1 MRVTL
6 AFLVFAFSAV
16 SVFAQANSGSIRGTV
31 TDPSGAVI
39 PSAKVTLTNVSTGV
53 QQTVTTDGLGD
64 YLFEFLP
71 PATYRINAEVSGF
84 KKFVRESVTLDVT
97 RQLRVD
103 IGLEPGQLTDTV
115 SVNAEASLIETETG
129 ALGTTVENRQVT
141 ELPLLGRDPQ
151 SLRLLAPGVVNTNN
165 GPITQGGLVRKDP
178 YYIDGVNSSLHVW
191 SGNPVNP
198 NPDVIQ
204 EFKTLTNSFSA
215 EYGESSGAI
224 MISTTKSGTNAFHGT
239 LFEFWR
245 NDVLNAS
252 NFFAHKVPV
261 LRRNQY
267 GGTVGGPIKKNKT
280 FFFFDTQIT
289 KQIGAAAFTNITVPL
304 PEFRAGDFSRILGAQ
319 LGTDALGRPV
329 FKNEI
334 FDPSTTRTIAD
345 SSGKSVVIRDPFP
358 GNAIP
363 ANRINPAAL
372 KVQALFPT
380 AQINTPFANFTNF
393 GSTLNDNL
401 EWDAKVDHSF
411 SDNDKLTVRYSQR
424 RFNTDQPTAFG
435 RLAGGP
441 LPGTLGPG
449 FTKNP
454 GKQVAINEVHIFSP
468 RATNSLNIGWFQVYP
483 KRTTPGYGTISEN
496 DLGIFGMPNGAQKL
510 GTPYFNFLNFEQ
522 LGATTD
528 TLFFEL
534 QNNNSLTDVA
544 SLVLGRHSLKFG
556 GEARHLR
563 TDNLQPGPMNTSW
576 TFNTNFTDQRGFNG
590 TGFDYAG
597 FLLGLPQAMNYS
609 IFPDYFRT
617 RTAVYALFLQDDI
630 RVSRKLTVNLG
641 IRWDAPLWYHEAQN
655 RSSNFNLGQG
665 QYQQLG
671 VNGFRNTPWN
681 NNWLNFGPRFGFAYS
696 PFADSKLV
704 VRGGFGMF
712 TVGTLSAG
720 ANGFMNNTP
729 LFADSDVGRYTS
741 TDQITPKVTLN
752 QIAYAPA
759 DKTGKNATSVA
770 VFPDHNSMSYFEQ
783 YNVNVEREFK
793 SVLLEVGYAG
803 TRGVHL
809 QYGSYNLNAIP
820 VALAPLAQGKFAAPY
835 VPYPQYPIG
844 VTSNSWI
851 GSSNYNSLQVKAEK
865 RFSTGLGFIA
875 AYTFSKLIDVGQL
888 GYRDP
893 VVNRNLDRGLAP
905 DNAPHRLTAA
915 YNYEVPFGR
924 GKKWFTKGPLAYV
937 FGGWEVSGITTFQSG
952 FTLTPSTTVNTCVCG
967 NNFAVPNVS
976 GNPNIDP
983 SQRSYGRWFN
993 INAFSIPG
1001 QYTIGNAGRG
1011 IINGPHLFNT
1021 DLNGAKRF
1029 PLPWREGMSL
1039 EFRAEFYNAFNTPQF
1054 NDPNTTIG
1062 SGTAGQI
1069 TGSKNERQGQLALK
1083 LYW

>member
-1 MRVTL
+1 MRLVIATL
-6 AFLVFAFSAV
+6 AFGVGLFG
-16 SVFAQANSGSIRGTV
+16 QANSGSIRGTV
-31 TDPSGAVI
+31 TDPSGAVVA
-39 PSAKVTLTNVSTGV
+39 SARVALTNVKTGV
-53 QQTVTTDGLGD
+53 LQNAVSNGSGD
-64 YLFEFLP
+64 YVFEFLP
-71 PATYRINAEVSGF
+71 PGDYRVEAEVPGF
-84 KKFVRESVTLDVT
+84 KKFVRESVTLDVA

-103 IGLEPGQLTDTV
+103 VGLEAGQVSETVTV
-115 SVNAEASLIETETG
+115 SSQASLVETETG

-151 SLRLLAPGVVNTNN
+151 SLRLLAPGVVNTSN

-224 MISTTKSGTNAFHGT
+224 MISTTKSGTNDFHGT

-280 FFFFDTQIT
+280 FFFFDIQIT
-289 KQIGAAAFTNITVPL
+289 KQIGAGAFTNITVPL
-304 PEFRAGDFSRILGAQ
+304 PEFRAGDFSRILGGQ
-319 LGTDALGRPV
+319 IGTDALGRPV
-329 FKNEI
+329 YKNQI
-334 FDPSTTRTIAD
+334 FDPDTTRTVTDAA
-345 SSGKSVVIRDPFP
+345 GKSVVIRDAFP
-358 GNAIP
+358 NNMIP
-363 ANRINPAAL
+363 ASRFNPAAL
-372 KVQALFPT
+372 KVQALFPPP
-380 AQINTPFANFTNF
+380 QINTPFANFSAF
-393 GSTLNDNL
+393 GSTLNDSK

-411 SDNDKLTVRYSQR
+411 SENDKLTVRFSQR
-424 RFNTDQPTAFG
+424 TSSAEQPTAFG
-435 RLAGGP
+435 RIAGGP

-449 FTKNP
+449 FSKSS
-454 GKQVAINEVHIFSP
+454 GRQVAVNEVHIFSP
-468 RATNSLNIGWFQVYP
+468 AATNSLNLGWFQVYP
-483 KRTTPGYGTISEN
+483 KRTTPGYGVISEN

-544 SLVLGRHSLKFG
+544 SVVLGRHTIKFG

-576 TFNTNFTDQRGFNG
+576 TFNTNFTDQRGFSA
-590 TGFDYAG
+590 TGFDYAS
-597 FLLGLPQAMNYS
+597 FLLGLPQTMNYS

-617 RTAVYALFLQDDI
+617 RTSVYALFLQDDF

-641 IRWDAPLWYHEAQN
+641 LRWDAPLWYHEAQN
-655 RSSNFNLGQG
+655 RSSVFDLTKGE
-665 QYQQLG
+665 YQQLG
-671 VNGFRNTPWN
+671 VNGFRNTPWD
-681 NNWLNFGPRFGFAYS
+681 NNWLNFGPRVGFAYS
-696 PFADSKLV
+696 PLTSSRLV
-704 VRGGFGMF
+704 FRGGFGMF

-729 LFADSDVGRYTS
+729 LFADSDVGRYNS
-741 TDQITPKVTLN
+741 TDQITPRITLDT
-752 QIAYAPA
+752 IPYAPA
-759 DKTGKNATSVA
+759 DKTGRNATSVG
-770 VFPDHNSMSYFEQ
+770 VFPAHNPMSYFEQ
-783 YNVNVEREFK
+783 WNFNVEHEFK
-793 SVLLEVGYAG
+793 SVLFEIGYAG

-820 VALAPLAQGKFAAPY
+820 VAQSPIAQGRFVSPF
-835 VPYPQYPIG
+835 VSYPQYPNG

-851 GSSNYNSLQVKAEK
+851 GSSNYNSLQVKAER

-893 VVNRNLDRGLAP
+893 LVNRNLDRGLAP
-905 DNAPHRLTAA
+905 DNAPHRFTAA
-915 YNYEVPFGR
+915 YNYELPL
-924 GKKWFTKGPLAYV
+924 GKGKRWASHGPLAYIV
-937 FGGWEVSGITTFQSG
+937 GGWEVSGITTFQSG
-952 FTLTPSTTVNTCVCG
+952 FTLTPSTSVNTCVCG

-976 GNPNIDP
+976 RNPNIDP
-983 SQRSYGRWFN
+983 SQRSYPRWFDVT
-993 INAFSIPG
+993 AFSIPA
-1001 QYTIGNAGRG
+1001 QYTVGNSGRG
-1011 IINGPHLFNT
+1011 IINGPHVFNT

-1029 PLPWREGMSL
+1029 PLPWREGISL

-1054 NDPNTTIG
+1054 NDPNVTIG
-1062 SGTAGQI
+1062 SATAGQI